1 MAALPGEASTAPS
14 PPVVC
19 ACDQRRPRP
28 LCQAVSCLVG
38 RRAPPGA
45 RATGQAAAA
54 AREWPGECRSPSR
67 CVKEKT
73 WVLGQLGG
81 EVPTCPWVSAGSPEA
96 CRPAADTT
104 GWALLP
110 SDERTCPGMW
120 NSRWELLSFG
130 PEAGHVREDS
140 QGTEQPGPAWHA
152 DVVEQGAALRRGG
165 GAGPLL
171 APLPA
176 CAPTPWL
183 LGACPCPAASGSPSH
198 STSPM
203 CRAAGGVRLRE
214 ASRYALGA

>member
-1 MAALPGEASTAPS
+1 M
-14 PPVVC
+14 
-19 ACDQRRPRP
+19 
-28 LCQAVSCLVG
+28 
-38 RRAPPGA
+38 
-45 RATGQAAAA
+45 
-54 AREWPGECRSPSR
+54 
-67 CVKEKT
+67 

-96 CRPAADTT
+96 CRPAADRT

-110 SDERTCPGMW
+110 SDEQMCPGMW

-183 LGACPCPAASGSPSH
+183 LGNHTIFGKVVDDASK
-198 STSPM
+198 
-203 CRAAGGVRLRE
+203 RVVDAIV
-214 ASRYALGA
+214 GAPTGRNDKPIEDITIDAVTIAE